1 MTAVSGESGCG
12 RPKRAATRAAMATGQ
27 SIPGAMTPSMPFR
40 LGELPDRGL
49 VLGGHDRA
57 LVRVLEAGRL
67 RVAVA
72 GHDEEPAL
80 ARCAQEP
87 ELCRAG
93 P

>member
-1 MTAVSGESGCG
+1 MRKTEARRHARGDGDGPVDSRRYDAVN
-12 RPKRAATRAAMATGQ
+12 A
-27 SIPGAMTPSMPFR
+27 FR

-80 ARCAQEP
+80 ARCA
-87 ELCRAG
+87 
-93 P
+93 